1 MKFHLGFENP
11 FPETLRFAL
20 ACGIASRCH
29 PDVVLIGKTG
39 LVSENQGLAIDF
51 VLQLFWNEAS
61 CPPIKQP
68 REALL
73 PVEYREIRHDVLAL
87 SPTPLQSTR
96 FYGTNPVTSQPLA
109 KPGALSFHH
118 GGEAMPSDDADI
130 VKRALQQIEPAPG
143 EEAACRAQIEIAC
156 QHLARLRDYF
166 ANLENR
172 PSPGE
177 LKTRLGHLTELV
189 GEIIELI
196 TSVPADVRPMF
207 LAGSGDPA
215 SRLTNLDRWHKC
227 LNEVNAHYD
236 EHHVPHGGRSLP
248 PLKLLAAYYAYELL
262 RRFSSKPRTLTPDGP
277 YICLAQI
284 LYESAT
290 REEEADM
297 RRACERVRSAW

>member
-1 MKFHLGFENP
+1 
-11 FPETLRFAL
+11 
-20 ACGIASRCH
+20 
-29 PDVVLIGKTG
+29 
-39 LVSENQGLAIDF
+39 
-51 VLQLFWNEAS
+51 
-61 CPPIKQP
+61 
-68 REALL
+68 
-73 PVEYREIRHDVLAL
+73 
-87 SPTPLQSTR
+87 
-96 FYGTNPVTSQPLA
+96 
-109 KPGALSFHH
+109 
-118 GGEAMPSDDADI
+118 MPSDDADI

-227 LNEVNAHYD
+227 LNEVTAHYD